1 MGVPMETMNRNQ
13 VIQKI
18 SQLLSG
24 GGFETSQVY
33 YQSCFD
39 MAARKKLLLILLK
52 VLVNIDSV
60 NEVHVQEIRKVA
72 STFLASP
79 LVVGVKSKTHK
90 LEEDVVYE
98 RHGLPVIGIDTL
110 KNIILYD
117 EYPEFLAD
125 RGGYYVNINGNI
137 LREYRE
143 EYSLSLKDLAD
154 LAHVSRETIYKYEN
168 DMVRANPETAM
179 ILEDILNMKITV
191 DIDLFN
197 IKSDKTDFNKINSDN
212 SINNEKT
219 KDLANLGF
227 GVLETKSTPFDALAI
242 EKGLN
247 DYSTEENPLIASL
260 DSNRPEKTLHKMAIS
275 LKDLSLITDS
285 DSFFIVNNKKIKDSL
300 EGIPVIR
307 SWELKEAEDSKEFL
321 NLVKERRDN

>member
-1 MGVPMETMNRNQ
+1 METLNRKQ
-13 VIQKI
+13 VIQEI
-18 SQLLSG
+18 SHLLSG

-52 VLVNIDSV
+52 VLVNVDSL
-60 NEVHVQEIRKVA
+60 NESHVQEIRKVA

-79 LVVGVKSKTHK
+79 LVVGVKSKTQK

-110 KNIILYD
+110 KNIVLYD
-117 EYPEFLAD
+117 DYPEFLAD
-125 RGGYYVNINGNI
+125 RGGYYVNINGN
-137 LREYRE
+137 LLKEYRE

-168 DMVRANPETAM
+168 DIVRANPETAL
-179 ILEDILNMKITV
+179 ILEDLLNMKITV
-191 DIDLFN
+191 DIDLFEAPRE
-197 IKSDKTDFNKINSDN
+197 KTDFTIINDA
-212 SINNEKT
+212 SIQNEKT
-219 KDLANLGF
+219 KDLTNLGF
-227 GVLETKSTPFDALAI
+227 GVLETKKTPFDALAI
-242 EKGLN
+242 EKN
-247 DYSTEENPLIASL
+247 FDEFSKEENPLIASL
-260 DSNRPEKTLHKMAIS
+260 ESNRPEKTLHKMAIS

-285 DSFFIVNNKKIKDSL
+285 ESFFIVNNKKIKDSL

-321 NLVKERRDN
+321 NLVKERREN

>member
-1 MGVPMETMNRNQ
+1 METLNRNQ
-13 VIQKI
+13 VIQEI

-60 NEVHVQEIRKVA
+60 NEGHVQEIRKVA

-98 RHGLPVIGIDTL
+98 RHGLPVIGIETL
-110 KNIILYD
+110 KNIVLYD

-168 DMVRANPETAM
+168 DIVRANPETAM

-191 DIDLFN
+191 NIDLFN
-197 IKSDKTDFNKINSDN
+197 TPSEKTDFNEINFNNNYNN
-212 SINNEKT
+212 SVNNEKT

-242 EKGLN
+242 EKKIN
-247 DYSTEENPLIASL
+247 DCSQEENPLIASL
-260 DSNRPEKTLHKMAIS
+260 DSNRPERTLHKIAIS

-285 DSFFIVNNKKIKDSL
+285 DSFFIINNKKIKDSL
-300 EGIPVIR
+300 DGIPVIK

-321 NLVKERRDN
+321 NLIKERRDN